1 MTAPA
6 ATLRS
11 SSRFAVDPAFL
22 PWCGLALL
30 TALCLLLKTEFPWL
44 VAFPKE
50 WTLPLAAQVNAV
62 TDAVVA
68 VVQPAFRALSAL
80 LDAPM
85 RGARLALAWL
95 PWPAVMLGV
104 AALALKS
111 SGGRLAIFA
120 LAALAYILLAGY
132 WPQSMNTLALVLL
145 AVPISTVL
153 GFLLGVLG
161 YVHPRLRPVLLGAL
175 DLMQTVPAFAYL
187 IPLLLLF
194 GFGPVVGLIASAI
207 YATPPMVRNTML
219 GLDRVPAAIS
229 EAGLMSGCT
238 RRQQFWQ
245 VEVPTALPQLLVGF
259 NQTTMAALSMV
270 IVAAIIGGFEDIGW
284 EVLSSMRKAEFGQS
298 ILSGLV
304 IALLAILIDRLT
316 IGFAREPEAG
326 PTRAMEWITPRR
338 LALSLAVALAGAIAI
353 RLGAPGATL
362 LPETGLRMEMGTVN
376 LWLLGLVRDYAWF
389 FNGMRN
395 AVLYCLLL
403 PMRIGISGSATPA
416 MWGFALPPSAL
427 AVYVALVLALAVLA
441 MRRFGWRAAVAVLAA
456 GLVLYTGFLG
466 LPWPVFI
473 LAVALLAGQ
482 VAGLRLGLFALA
494 GFALILVNG
503 LWPQLVQS
511 LYLCTLA
518 VLLCLLVGGALG
530 TWAAHSD
537 RASRILKPICDAL
550 QTMPQFVFL
559 IPALMFF
566 KVGEFTALIAI
577 MLYAIVPPIRYVEH
591 GLRHVR
597 ADVVEAVEQMGATPL
612 QTLLQAKL
620 PLALPVVMLGLNQT
634 IMAALSMLAIAA
646 LVGTRDLGQAVY
658 VALGKADAGMGLIA
672 GLSIAF
678 LAILADRLIQA
689 AVRERTTLPQSN
701 SRKTV

>member
-1 MTAPA
+1 MEPA
-6 ATLRS
+6 LIA
-11 SSRFAVDPAFL
+11 
-22 PWCGLALL
+22 WCALAAL
-30 TALCLLLKTEFPWL
+30 TALCLLLKADFPWL
-44 VAFPKE
+44 VNFPKG
-50 WTLPLAAQVNAV
+50 WTLPLADYVNAV

-85 RGARLALAWL
+85 RGARLVLGWL
-95 PWPAVMLGV
+95 PWPAVMLGT

-111 SGGRLAIFA
+111 SGTRLAIFA
-120 LAALAYILLAGY
+120 VLTLAYILLAGY

-161 YVHPRLRPVLLGAL
+161 YARLRLRPVLLGGL

-316 IGFAREPEAG
+316 IGFAREPATG
-326 PTRAMEWITPRR
+326 PTRAMQWMTPRR
-338 LALSLAVALAGAIAI
+338 LALALLTALALAVVI
-353 RLGAPGATL
+353 RLAAPGATL
-362 LPETGLRMEMGTVN
+362 LPETGLRTEMGGVN
-376 LWLLGLVRDYAWF
+376 QWLLGIVRDYAWF
-389 FNGMRN
+389 FDGLRN
-395 AVLYCLLL
+395 TVLYCLLL
-403 PMRIGISGSATPA
+403 PLRIGISGASTAA
-416 MWGFALPPSAL
+416 IWGFVLSPA
-427 AVYVALVLALAVLA
+427 AVIIYFTAVFAAAGL
-441 MRRFGWRAAVAVLAA
+441 MHRGFGWRAALAVLAA

-482 VAGLRLGLFALA
+482 VAGYRLGLFAFA
-494 GFALILVNG
+494 GFAMILVDG
-503 LWPQLVQS
+503 LWPALVQS

-518 VLLCLLVGGALG
+518 VLLCLVIGGGLG
-530 TWAAHSD
+530 TWAAHSERVS
-537 RASRILKPICDAL
+537 RALKPICDAL

-597 ADVVEAVEQMGATPL
+597 ADIVEAVEQMGATPM

-689 AVRERTTLPQSN
+689 AVARSAAA
-701 SRKTV
+701 

>member
-11 SSRFAVDPAFL
+11 SSRFAVDPALL
-22 PWCGLALL
+22 PWCALAVL
-30 TALCLLLKTEFPWL
+30 TALCLLLRAELPWL
-44 VAFPKE
+44 VNFPKE
-50 WTLPLAAQVNAV
+50 WTLPLAVYVNAA
-62 TDAVVA
+62 TDAIVA
-68 VVQPAFRALSAL
+68 VVQPAFRALSAM

-85 RGARLALAWL
+85 RGARLVLAWL
-95 PWPAVMLGV
+95 PWPAVMLCV
-104 AALALKS
+104 AALAMKS

-120 LAALAYILLAGY
+120 LLALAYILLAGY
-132 WPQSMNTLALVLL
+132 WPQSMNTLSLVLL

-161 YVHPRLRPVLLGAL
+161 YARPRLRQVLLGVL

-316 IGFAREPEAG
+316 IGFARGPETG
-326 PTRAMEWITPRR
+326 PTRAMQWMTPRR
-338 LALSLAVALAGAIAI
+338 LVLSLAVAVALAVAN
-353 RLGAPGATL
+353 RLATPDATL
-362 LPETGLRMEMGTVN
+362 LPETGLRMEMGAVN
-376 LWLLGLVRDYAWF
+376 QWLLGLVRDYAWF
-389 FNGMRN
+389 FDGVRN
-395 AVLYCLLL
+395 VVLYCLLL
-403 PMRIGISGSATPA
+403 PLRVGISGSATPA
-416 MWGFALPPSAL
+416 IWGFALSP
-427 AVYVALVLALAVLA
+427 AVAAAYFALVLAAAGLML
-441 MRRFGWRAAVAVLAA
+441 RGFGWRAALAVAVA

-466 LPWPVFI
+466 LPWPIFI

-537 RASRILKPICDAL
+537 RVSRILRPICDAL

-577 MLYAIVPPIRYVEH
+577 VLYAIVPPIRYVEH

-597 ADVVEAVEQMGATPL
+597 ADVVEAVEQMGATPM

-689 AVRERTTLPQSN
+689 AVAD
-701 SRKTV
+701 KTSAV

>member
-1 MTAPA
+1 MTAPVA
-6 ATLRS
+6 PLRS
-11 SSRFAVDPAFL
+11 SSRFAADPGLL
-22 PWCGLALL
+22 PWCALAVL
-30 TALCLLLKTEFPWL
+30 TALCLLLKAELPWL
-44 VAFPKE
+44 VNFPKE
-50 WTLPLAAQVNAV
+50 WTLPVAAYVNAV

-68 VVQPAFRALSAL
+68 IVRPAFRALSAM

-95 PWPAVMLGV
+95 PWPAAMLAV
-104 AALALKS
+104 AVLALKS
-111 SGGRLAIFA
+111 SGSRLAIFA
-120 LAALAYILLAGY
+120 LLALAYILLAGY

-145 AVPISTVL
+145 AVPISIVL
-153 GFLLGVLG
+153 GFALGVLG
-161 YVHPRLRPVLLGAL
+161 YARPRWRPVLLGAL

-219 GLDRVPAAIS
+219 GLERVPAAIS

-316 IGFAREPEAG
+316 IGFARGPETG
-326 PTRAMEWITPRR
+326 PTRGVQWMTPRR
-338 LALSLAVALAGAIAI
+338 LVLSLVTALALALAI
-353 RLGAPGATL
+353 RFAAPDATL
-362 LPETGLRMEMGTVN
+362 LPETGLRMEMGAVN
-376 LWLLGLVRDYAWF
+376 QWLLGIVRDYAWF
-389 FNGMRN
+389 FDGVRN

-403 PMRIGISGSATPA
+403 PMRVGISGAATPA
-416 MWGFALPPSAL
+416 IWGFALSPAAVTTYSAL
-427 AVYVALVLALAVLA
+427 ILAAAGLAL
-441 MRRFGWRAAVAVLAA
+441 RGFGWHAALAVLAA
-456 GLVLYTGFLG
+456 GLILYTGFLG
-466 LPWPVFI
+466 LPWPIFI
-473 LAVALLAGQ
+473 LAIALLAGQ
-482 VAGLRLGLFALA
+482 VAGYRLGLFALA
-494 GFALILVNG
+494 GFTLILVNG

-537 RASRILKPICDAL
+537 RVSRILKPICDAL

-577 MLYAIVPPIRYVEH
+577 MLYVIVPPIRYVEH

-597 ADVVEAVEQMGATPL
+597 ADVVEAVEQMGATPM

-689 AVRERTTLPQSN
+689 AVARSTRA
-701 SRKTV
+701 

>member
-1 MTAPA
+1 MTAQA
-6 ATLRS
+6 ASFRS
-11 SSRFAVDPAFL
+11 SPRVAIEPASL
-22 PWCGLALL
+22 PWCALIVL
-30 TALCLLLKTEFPWL
+30 TALCAVLKTEFPWL
-44 VAFPKE
+44 VTFPKE
-50 WTLPLAAQVNAV
+50 WTLPIAAGVNAV
-62 TDAVVA
+62 TDAVVT
-68 VVQPAFRALSAL
+68 VVQPAFRALSAAL
-80 LDAPM
+80 EAPM
-85 RGARLALAWL
+85 RGARLVLVWL
-95 PWPAVMLGV
+95 PWPAVMLAV
-104 AALALKS
+104 VVLALKS
-111 SGGRLAIFA
+111 SGIRLAIFA
-120 LAALAYILLAGY
+120 LLALTYILLAGY
-132 WPQSMNTLALVLL
+132 WPQSMSTLSLVLL

-153 GFLLGVLG
+153 GFVLGVLG
-161 YVHPRLRPVLLGAL
+161 HSGPRLRPALLGAL

-219 GLDRVPAAIS
+219 GLDRVPSDIS

-238 RRQQFWQ
+238 RRQQFRQ
-245 VEVPTALPQLLVGF
+245 VEVPTALPQILVGF

-316 IGFAREPEAG
+316 IGFAKEPPTG
-326 PTRAMEWITPRR
+326 PTAAMTWMTGRR
-338 LALSLAVALAGAIAI
+338 LAILLVFAVALAIAI
-353 RLGAPGATL
+353 RLLWPDETL
-362 LPETGLRMEMGTVN
+362 LPATGLRMQVGGVN
-376 LWLLGLVRDYAWF
+376 QWLLALVRDYAWF
-389 FNGMRN
+389 FDDLRNG
-395 AVLYCLLL
+395 VLYCLLL
-403 PMRIGISGSATPA
+403 PLRIGISGAAVPA
-416 MWGFALPPSAL
+416 IWGFTFSPTATAIY
-427 AVYVALVLALAVLA
+427 AVAVLFASA
-441 MRRFGWRAAVAVLAA
+441 MMLHRFGWRPALALLVAGTL
-456 GLVLYTGFLG
+456 LYTGFLG
-466 LPWPVFI
+466 FPWPAFI
-473 LAVALLAGQ
+473 LGVALIAFQ
-482 VAGLRLGLFALA
+482 VAGLRLALFAAA
-494 GFALILVNG
+494 GFLLILVNG
-503 LWPQLVQS
+503 LWGALIQS

-518 VLLCLLVGGALG
+518 VLLCLVIGGMLG
-530 TWAAHSD
+530 VWAAYSE
-537 RASRILKPICDAL
+537 RVSRVLKPVCDAL

-597 ADVVEAVEQMGATPL
+597 ADVVEAVEQMGATPA
-612 QTLLQAKL
+612 QTLFQAKL

-678 LAILADRLIQA
+678 LAILADRLVQA
-689 AVRERTTLPQSN
+689 CVGGRTSVADQRAPG
-701 SRKTV
+701 

>member
-6 ATLRS
+6 AIARS
-11 SSRFAVDPAFL
+11 PRRVAIAPAL
-22 PWCGLALL
+22 VPWCGLGVL
-30 TALCLLLKTEFPWL
+30 TVLCLLLKAELPWL
-44 VAFPKE
+44 VNFPKE
-50 WTLPLAAQVNAV
+50 WTLPLATYINAV
-62 TDAVVA
+62 TDVVVA
-68 VVQPAFRALSAL
+68 VIQPAFRALSAL

-95 PWPAVMLGV
+95 PWPAVMLAV
-104 AALALKS
+104 VALALKS
-111 SGGRLAIFA
+111 SGERLAIFA
-120 LAALAYILLAGY
+120 VFTLGYILLAGY

-153 GFLLGVLG
+153 GFLLGILG
-161 YVHPRLRPVLLGAL
+161 YARPRWRPVLLGAL

-316 IGFAREPEAG
+316 IGFAKAPETG
-326 PTRAMEWITPRR
+326 PTRAMQWMTPRR
-338 LALSLAVALAGAIAI
+338 LAMTLAIALALAVVI
-353 RLGAPGATL
+353 RLAMPDATL
-362 LPETGLRMEMGTVN
+362 LPQTGLRMQMGAVN
-376 LWLLGLVRDYAWF
+376 QWLLGLVRDYAWF
-389 FNGMRN
+389 FNGVRN
-395 AVLYCLLL
+395 SVLYCLLL
-403 PMRIGISGSATPA
+403 PLRVGISGSATPA
-416 MWGFALPPSAL
+416 MWGFSLPPSVL
-427 AVYVALVLALAVLA
+427 AIYVALVLALAGLA
-441 MRRFGWRAAVAVLAA
+441 ARRFGWQAAVAALAA
-456 GLVLYTGFLG
+456 GLILYTGFLD

-473 LAVALLAGQ
+473 LAVALLAAQ
-482 VAGLRLGLFALA
+482 VCGPRLGLFAVA
-494 GFALILVNG
+494 GFGLILVNG

-537 RASRILKPICDAL
+537 RVSRILKPICDAL

-597 ADVVEAVEQMGATPL
+597 ADVVEAVEQMGATPM

-658 VALGKADAGMGLIA
+658 VALGKADAGMGLVA

-678 LAILADRLIQA
+678 LAILADRLLQSWAGGANA
-689 AVRERTTLPQSN
+689 ANDRRDPG
-701 SRKTV
+701 

>member
-6 ATLRS
+6 ATFRS
-11 SSRFAVDPAFL
+11 PPRVAIEPALL
-22 PWCGLALL
+22 PWCGFLAV
-30 TALCLLLKTEFPWL
+30 TALCLLLKTAFPWL
-44 VAFPKE
+44 VTFPKE
-50 WTLPLAAQVNAV
+50 WTLPLAAGVNIV
-62 TDAVVA
+62 TDAVVT
-68 VVQPAFRALSAL
+68 VVQPGFRALSAML
-80 LDAPM
+80 EAPM
-85 RGARLALAWL
+85 RGARLVLVWL
-95 PWPAVMLGV
+95 PWPAVMLAV

-111 SGGRLAIFA
+111 SGIRLAVFA
-120 LAALAYILLAGY
+120 LLALTYILLAGY
-132 WPQSMNTLALVLL
+132 WPQSMSTLSLVLI
-145 AVPISTVL
+145 AVPISTGL
-153 GFLLGVLG
+153 GFALGVLG
-161 YVHPRLRPVLLGAL
+161 YINPRLRPVLLGAL

-219 GLDRVPAAIS
+219 GLDRVPAAIC

-238 RRQQFWQ
+238 RRQQFWH
-245 VEVPTALPQLLVGF
+245 VEVPTALPQILVGF

-316 IGFAREPEAG
+316 IGFARERPAG
-326 PTRAMEWITPRR
+326 PTPAMIWMTGRR
-338 LALSLAVALAGAIAI
+338 LALFMIAAAGLAITI
-353 RLGAPGATL
+353 RFLWPDQTL
-362 LPETGLRMEMGTVN
+362 LPSTGLRTQMGVVN
-376 LWLLGLVRDYAWF
+376 QWLLGLVRDYAWF
-389 FNGMRN
+389 FDGVRN
-395 AVLYCLLL
+395 SVLYCLLL
-403 PMRIGISGSATPA
+403 PLRIGISGAATPA
-416 MWGFALPPSAL
+416 IWGFALTPLANTAYATAVLLVSAL
-427 AVYVALVLALAVLA
+427 LMRRLRWRPALAVL
-441 MRRFGWRAAVAVLAA
+441 VAGIL
-456 GLVLYTGFLG
+456 LYTGFLG
-466 LPWPVFI
+466 FPWPAFI
-473 LAVALLAGQ
+473 LGVALLAWQ
-482 VAGLRLGLFALA
+482 VSGIRLALFAA
-494 GFALILVNG
+494 VGFLLILLNG
-503 LWPQLVQS
+503 LWGPLVQS

-518 VLLCLLVGGALG
+518 VLLCLVIGGMLG
-530 TWAAHSD
+530 IWAAHSE
-537 RASRILKPICDAL
+537 RVSRILKPICDAL
-550 QTMPQFVFL
+550 QTVPQFVFL

-597 ADVVEAVEQMGATPL
+597 IDVVEAVEQMGATPA
-612 QTLLQAKL
+612 QTLFQVKL

-678 LAILADRLIQA
+678 LAILTDRLVQA
-689 AVRERTTLPQSN
+689 AVARRTMDL
-701 SRKTV
+701 

>member
-6 ATLRS
+6 VTS
-11 SSRFAVDPAFL
+11 PTSSRFAIEPALL
-22 PWCGLALL
+22 PWCGLAVL
-30 TALCLLLKTEFPWL
+30 TALCLLLKPDLPWL
-44 VAFPKE
+44 VNFPKE
-50 WTLPLAAQVNAV
+50 WMLPLAAYINAV
-62 TDAVVA
+62 TDAVVS

-95 PWPAVMLGV
+95 PWPAVMLAV

-111 SGGRLAIFA
+111 SGERLAIFA
-120 LAALAYILLAGY
+120 LATLAYILLAGY

-145 AVPISTVL
+145 AVPISTIL

-161 YVHPRLRPVLLGAL
+161 YARPRLRPVLLGAL

-219 GLDRVPAAIS
+219 GLERVPAAIS

-316 IGFAREPEAG
+316 IGFARAPATG
-326 PTRAMEWITPRR
+326 PSRAMQWMTPRR
-338 LALSLAVALAGAIAI
+338 LVLALLTALALAVVI
-353 RLGAPGATL
+353 RLAAPGATL
-362 LPETGLRMEMGTVN
+362 LPETGLRTQMGAVN
-376 LWLLGLVRDYAWF
+376 EWLLGIVRDYAWF
-389 FNGMRN
+389 FDGVRN

-403 PMRIGISGSATPA
+403 PLRLGISGSATPA
-416 MWGFALPPSAL
+416 IWGFALSPPELMIYA
-427 AVYVALVLALAVLA
+427 ALVLAVAA
-441 MRRFGWRAAVAVLAA
+441 WMQRRFGWRAAVAVLAA
-456 GLVLYTGFLG
+456 GIILYTGFLG

-482 VAGLRLGLFALA
+482 VAGYRLGLFALA

-518 VLLCLLVGGALG
+518 VLLCLLIGGALG
-530 TWAAHSD
+530 VWAANSD
-537 RASRILKPICDAL
+537 RVSRILKPVCDAL

-597 ADVVEAVEQMGATPL
+597 ADVVEAVEQMGATPA

-689 AVRERTTLPQSN
+689 AVTRSAAA
-701 SRKTV
+701 SH

>member
-6 ATLRS
+6 AIARS
-11 SSRFAVDPAFL
+11 SQRFAVAPAL
-22 PWCGLALL
+22 VPWCGLAVL
-30 TALCLLLKTEFPWL
+30 TVLCLLLKTDLPWL
-44 VAFPKE
+44 VNFPKE
-50 WTLPLAAQVNAV
+50 WTLPLASYVDAV

-68 VVQPAFRALSAL
+68 VIQPGFRTLSAL

-95 PWPAVMLGV
+95 PWPAVMLAV

-111 SGGRLAIFA
+111 SGERLAIFA
-120 LAALAYILLAGY
+120 LLTLGYILLAGY

-153 GFLLGVLG
+153 GFVLGVLG
-161 YVHPRLRPVLLGAL
+161 HARPRLRPVLLGAL

-187 IPLLLLF
+187 ILLLLLF

-316 IGFAREPEAG
+316 IGFARDPATG
-326 PTRAMEWITPRR
+326 PTPAMRWMTSRR
-338 LALSLAVALAGAIAI
+338 LMLALGLALAIAI
-353 RLGAPGATL
+353 VIRLLAPDAAL
-362 LPETGLRMEMGTVN
+362 LPETGLRTEMGAVN
-376 LWLLGLVRDYAWF
+376 QWLLGIVRDYAWF
-389 FNGMRN
+389 FDGVRN

-403 PMRIGISGSATPA
+403 PMRIGISGAATPA
-416 MWGFALPPSAL
+416 IWGVALSPTMA
-427 AVYVALVLALAVLA
+427 AVYFVLVLALAGLA
-441 MRRFGWRAAVAVLAA
+441 IRRFGGQGALVMLAA
-456 GLVLYTGFLG
+456 GLILYTGFLG
-466 LPWPVFI
+466 LPWPIFI
-473 LAVALLAGQ
+473 LAISLLAGQ
-482 VAGLRLGLFALA
+482 VAGRRLGLFALA

-537 RASRILKPICDAL
+537 RVSHILKPICDAL

-689 AVRERTTLPQSN
+689 AVARSTSA
-701 SRKTV
+701 

>member
-6 ATLRS
+6 AIARS
-11 SSRFAVDPAFL
+11 PRRLAIAPALL
-22 PWCGLALL
+22 PWCGLGVL
-30 TALCLLLKTEFPWL
+30 TVLCLLLKTELPWL
-44 VAFPKE
+44 VNFPKQ
-50 WTLPLAAQVNAV
+50 WTLPLASYINAV

-68 VVQPAFRALSAL
+68 VIQPGFRALSAL

-95 PWPAVMLGV
+95 PWPAVMLAV

-111 SGGRLAIFA
+111 SGERLAIFA
-120 LAALAYILLAGY
+120 LATLAYILLAGY

-161 YVHPRLRPVLLGAL
+161 YARPRLRPVLNGAL

-207 YATPPMVRNTML
+207 YATPPTVRNTML

-316 IGFAREPEAG
+316 IGFAKPPETG
-326 PTRAMEWITPRR
+326 PTRAMRWMTPRR
-338 LALSLAVALAGAIAI
+338 LVLSLAVALALAIVI
-353 RLGAPGATL
+353 RLVAPGATF
-362 LPETGLRMEMGTVN
+362 LPETALRTEMGGVN
-376 LWLLGLVRDYAWF
+376 QWLLGIVRDYAWF
-389 FNGMRN
+389 FDGVRN
-395 AVLYCLLL
+395 TVLYCLLL
-403 PMRIGISGSATPA
+403 PMRVGISGAATPA
-416 MWGFALPPSAL
+416 IWGFALSPTMA
-427 AVYVALVLALAVLA
+427 AVYFVLVLAVAGLA
-441 MRRFGWRAAVAVLAA
+441 MRRFGAREALVVLAA
-456 GLVLYTGFLG
+456 GVILYTGFLG
-466 LPWPVFI
+466 LPWPDFI

-482 VAGLRLGLFALA
+482 VAGYRLGLFALA

-518 VLLCLLVGGALG
+518 VLLCLLIGGSLG
-530 TWAAHSD
+530 VWAAHSD
-537 RASRILKPICDAL
+537 RVSRILKPICDAL

-689 AVRERTTLPQSN
+689 AVARSTAA
-701 SRKTV
+701 

>member
-6 ATLRS
+6 AAFRP
-11 SSRFAVDPAFL
+11 SSRFVVEPALL
-22 PWCGLALL
+22 PWCGLAVL
-30 TALCLLLKTEFPWL
+30 TALCLLLKTELPWL
-44 VAFPKE
+44 VNFPKQ
-50 WTLPLAAQVNAV
+50 WTLPLATYINAV
-62 TDAVVA
+62 TDIVVA
-68 VVQPAFRALSAL
+68 VIQPAFRALSAL

-95 PWPAVMLGV
+95 PWPAVMLAI

-111 SGGRLAIFA
+111 GGERLAIFA
-120 LAALAYILLAGY
+120 LATLAYILLAGY

-153 GFLLGVLG
+153 GFLLGFLG
-161 YVHPRLRPVLLGAL
+161 YARPRWRPVLLGAL

-316 IGFAREPEAG
+316 IGFAKAPETG
-326 PTRAMEWITPRR
+326 PTPAMRWMTPRR
-338 LALSLAVALAGAIAI
+338 LALSLAGALALAVVI
-353 RLGAPGATL
+353 RLAAPDAAL
-362 LPETGLRMEMGTVN
+362 LPETGLRTQMGAVN
-376 LWLLGLVRDYAWF
+376 QWLLALVRDYAWF
-389 FNGMRN
+389 FNGVRN

-403 PMRIGISGSATPA
+403 PMRVGIAGSATPA
-416 MWGFALPPSAL
+416 MWGFTLPFSVL
-427 AVYVALVLALAVLA
+427 AAYLVLVLALAVLA
-441 MRRFGWRAAVAVLAA
+441 LRGFGWRGALAVLAA
-456 GLVLYTGFLG
+456 GLVLYTGFLD
-466 LPWPVFI
+466 LPWPAFI

-482 VAGLRLGLFALA
+482 VAGPRLGFFALV
-494 GFALILVNG
+494 GFGLILVNG

-518 VLLCLLVGGALG
+518 VLLCLLIGGALG

-537 RASRILKPICDAL
+537 RVSHILKPICDAL

-597 ADVVEAVEQMGATPL
+597 PDVVEAVEQMGATPM

-689 AVRERTTLPQSN
+689 GVSGRADEVS
-701 SRKTV
+701 

>member
-6 ATLRS
+6 ATFRS
-11 SSRFAVDPAFL
+11 APRVAIEPALL
-22 PWCGLALL
+22 PWCGFLAL
-30 TALCLLLKTEFPWL
+30 TALCLVLKAAFPWL
-44 VAFPKE
+44 VTFPKE
-50 WTLPLAAQVNAV
+50 WTLPLAAGVNIV
-62 TDAVVA
+62 TDAVVT
-68 VVQPAFRALSAL
+68 VVQPAFRALSAML
-80 LDAPM
+80 EAPM
-85 RGARLALAWL
+85 RGARLVLVWL
-95 PWPAVMLGV
+95 PWPAVMLAV

-111 SGGRLAIFA
+111 SGIRLAVFA
-120 LAALAYILLAGY
+120 LLALIYILLAGY
-132 WPQSMNTLALVLL
+132 WPQSMSTLSLVLL

-153 GFLLGVLG
+153 GFALGVLG
-161 YVHPRLRPVLLGAL
+161 YVSPRLRPLLMGAL

-219 GLDRVPAAIS
+219 GLDRVPAAVS

-238 RRQQFWQ
+238 RRQQFWH
-245 VEVPTALPQLLVGF
+245 VEVPTALPQILVGF

-316 IGFAREPEAG
+316 IGFARERPTG
-326 PTRAMEWITPRR
+326 PTAAMRWMTWHR
-338 LALSLAVALAGAIAI
+338 LLVVMALAAGLAIAI
-353 RLGAPGATL
+353 RFFWPDDTL
-362 LPETGLRMEMGTVN
+362 LPSTGLRTQMGAVN
-376 LWLLGLVRDYAWF
+376 QWLLGLVRDYAWF
-389 FNGMRN
+389 FDGLRN
-395 AVLYCLLL
+395 SVLYCLLL
-403 PMRIGISGSATPA
+403 PLRIGISGAAVPA
-416 MWGFALPPSAL
+416 IWGFMLSPLANTAYAAAVLSASAL
-427 AVYVALVLALAVLA
+427 LMRCFGWRPALAVL
-441 MRRFGWRAAVAVLAA
+441 VAGIL
-456 GLVLYTGFLG
+456 LYTGFLG
-466 LPWPVFI
+466 FPWPAFI
-473 LAVALLAGQ
+473 SGIALLAWQ
-482 VAGLRLGLFALA
+482 VAGVRLALFAMA
-494 GFALILVNG
+494 GFLLILVNG
-503 LWPQLVQS
+503 LWAQLVQS

-518 VLLCLLVGGALG
+518 VLLCLLIGGALG
-530 TWAAHSD
+530 VWAAHSERVS
-537 RASRILKPICDAL
+537 RALKPVCDAL
-550 QTMPQFVFL
+550 QTVPQFVFL

-597 ADVVEAVEQMGATPL
+597 ADVVEAVEQMGATPA
-612 QTLLQAKL
+612 QTLFQAKL

-678 LAILADRLIQA
+678 LAILTDRLVQA
-689 AVRERTTLPQSN
+689 AVAGRTTDL
-701 SRKTV
+701 

>member
-1 MTAPA
+1 MTTAPA

-11 SSRFAVDPAFL
+11 SPRFALEPALL
-22 PWCGLALL
+22 PWCGLAVLA
-30 TALCLLLKTEFPWL
+30 ALCLLLKTDFPWL
-44 VAFPKE
+44 VTFPKE
-50 WTLPLAAQVNAV
+50 WTLPLAAYLNAV

-85 RGARLALAWL
+85 RGVRLSLAWL
-95 PWPAVMLGV
+95 PWPAVMLAT
-104 AALALKS
+104 AALAVKS

-120 LAALAYILLAGY
+120 MLALAYIILAGY

-161 YVHPRLRPVLLGAL
+161 YAFPRLRPALLGLL

-316 IGFAREPEAG
+316 IGFARGPATG
-326 PTRAMEWITPRR
+326 PTPAMQWMTQRR
-338 LALSLAVALAGAIAI
+338 LVMSLAAAVALAVVIHLA
-353 RLGAPGATL
+353 APDATL
-362 LPETGLRMEMGTVN
+362 LPDTALRTQIGPVN
-376 LWLLGLVRDYAWF
+376 QWLLGLVRDYAWF
-389 FNGMRN
+389 FDGVRN

-403 PMRIGISGSATPA
+403 PMRIGISGAAAPA
-416 MWGFALPPSAL
+416 IWGFALSPP
-427 AVYVALVLALAVLA
+427 VVTGYCALVLVAAGLLC
-441 MRRFGWRAAVAVLAA
+441 RRFGWRAGLAALAA
-456 GLVLYTGFLG
+456 GLVLYTGFLD

-473 LAVALLAGQ
+473 LAFAFLAWQ
-482 VAGLRLGLFALA
+482 VAGIRLGLFALV

-511 LYLCTLA
+511 LYLCTVA

-530 TWAAHSD
+530 VWAAHSD
-537 RASRILKPICDAL
+537 RVSRILKPICDAL

-597 ADVVEAVEQMGATPL
+597 ADVVEAVEQMGATRT

-689 AVRERTTLPQSN
+689 AVARSAAP
-701 SRKTV
+701 